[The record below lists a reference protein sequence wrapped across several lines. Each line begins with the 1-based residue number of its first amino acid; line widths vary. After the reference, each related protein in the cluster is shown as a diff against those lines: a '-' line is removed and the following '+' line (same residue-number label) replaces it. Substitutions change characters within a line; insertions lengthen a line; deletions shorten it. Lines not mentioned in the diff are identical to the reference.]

1 MPRFVS
7 ATACTADAPVSFFCA
22 LSCRIALF
30 VLDFVLD
37 MQAILARNSLEN
49 IVSWKLLYLQFVIEL
64 LLLGFC

>member
-1 MPRFVS
+1 ML
-7 ATACTADAPVSFFCA
+7 D
-22 LSCRIALF
+22 F